1 MDYMGGSAP
10 DQITIVSSSI
20 WNLSALSDEFN
31 SLDIYKDNSVKSNF
45 MFIANHVIV

>member
-31 SLDIYKDNSVKSNF
+31 SLDIYIKTIPLNQ
-45 MFIANHVIV
+45 ILCL